1 MALLGQGEIER
12 RLGSL
17 PGWQQRDR
25 AIVCERV
32 FADFV
37 TAIAFVNRLVEPAE
51 AANHHPDLS
60 ISYNRVTVTL
70 TTHDEGGLTE
80 KDFDLAQAIATLMA
94 P

>member
-1 MALLGQGEIER
+1 MALLEQTEIEQ
-12 RLGSL
+12 RLQSL

-25 AIVCERV
+25 AIECQRV
-32 FADFV
+32 FEDFV

-51 AANHHPDLS
+51 AANHHPDLG
-60 ISYNRVTVTL
+60 ISYNKVTIAL

-80 KDFDLAQAIATLMA
+80 KDFDLAQAIAALS